1 MKKFIITAALAAMPL
16 LGFAQK
22 EFDQFEDKDGIDSV
36 IIREKL
42 MDILGNIE
50 ISGTEEAKGY
60 LDNVRSM
67 ESLRV
72 FTTKDRQYAMEMETT
87 VASYLK
93 KKRMD
98 ELMSVNSDGKNV
110 KIYTVSGTEPSDIKE
125 LLLLSKDAKEN
136 EVVLVTFVGD
146 ISLKNKKT
154 TTN

>member
-42 MDILGNIE
+42 MDILGDIE
-50 ISGTEEAKGY
+50 ISGTEKAKGY
-60 LDNVRSM
+60 LDNVKSM

>member
-1 MKKFIITAALAAMPL
+1 MKKFIITAALVAMPL

-22 EFDQFEDKDGIDSV
+22 EFDKFEDKDGIDSV

-42 MDILGNIE
+42 MDMLGDIE
-50 ISGTEEAKGY
+50 ISGTKEAKGY
-60 LDNVRSM
+60 LDNVKSM

-72 FTTKDRQYAMEMETT
+72 FTTKDRQYALDMETT

-93 KKRMD
+93 KKRME
-98 ELMSVNSDGKNV
+98 ELISVNSDGKNV

-146 ISLKNKKT
+146 ISLKDKK
-154 TTN
+154 NIN

>member
-60 LDNVRSM
+60 LDNVKSM

>member
-1 MKKFIITAALAAMPL
+1 MKKFIIAAALAAMPL

-42 MDILGNIE
+42 MDILGDIE

-60 LDNVRSM
+60 LDNVKSM

>member
-42 MDILGNIE
+42 MDILGDIE

-60 LDNVRSM
+60 LDNVKSM

-146 ISLKNKKT
+146 ISLKNKK
-154 TTN
+154 NNY

>member
-1 MKKFIITAALAAMPL
+1 MKKFIITAVLAAMPL

-60 LDNVRSM
+60 LDNVKSM

>member
-36 IIREKL
+36 VIREKL

-72 FTTKDRQYAMEMETT
+72 FTTKDRQYALEMETT

-110 KIYTVSGTEPSDIKE
+110 KVYTVSGTEPSDIKE
-125 LLLLSKDAKEN
+125 LLLLSKDAKDN

-146 ISLKNKKT
+146 ISLKNKK
-154 TTN
+154 NNY